1 MNSILEL
8 IKKDSHLS
16 PEAQYL
22 SIALHLDAVKNNDKY
37 LDVSI
42 SRLRTDFGSSPKI
55 IAEVV
60 SFLELRKRGEISKS
74 LNRNRLLSFEREY
87 ISCFIKGDLKHKKEG
102 VYALFSSE
110 IRSKIDKLDNLKSV
124 KLRNANLL
132 LMAIFVLHSNEVGF
146 VRELTNKKIRQ
157 LMGGITESRL
167 KSQIDTLH
175 QITFIK
181 AMTKGGSCFAFGK
194 FNKRYVINL
203 DCLSSDSSAQKV
215 LVQQSNISTEIP
227 KSYLTFQY
235 KRKLN
240 FKYDFDFEFPF
251 KMDLFL
257 SSINYIDNRL
267 IDRHKK
273 QIDAFLI
280 TELKKEVF
288 KVSESLYM
296 LIMQKVEDLTSLV
309 LNSFWDDLVQA
320 KGDGDKISIVKKNVF
335 SFDLFNVLLSEKTL
349 FTDKYLKE
357 NEGELNITIHFLK
370 EMILSLSVNLA
381 ISLQTFLYE
390 KINVSGG
397 ISNVNMVLYDYHP
410 YTRRGELGLD
420 SRPSCNLMLSFLYNS
435 QTIIID
441 MIANRMTLNESLNAE
456 RTRRIDNNER
466 EMSDDESYDISE
478 DYLFSNK
485 TDYQV
490 KKWLICR

>member
-1 MNSILEL
+1 MNLILKL

-22 SIALHLDAVKNNDKY
+22 SIALHLDAVKNNGSS

-55 IAEVV
+55 IAEVI
-60 SFLELRKRGEISKS
+60 SFLELKKRGKSYKCSSRKKKFSFCDRSISDFMEEDFLHKNEAVCRLFMPEVRLE
-74 LNRNRLLSFEREY
+74 LNELEHST
-87 ISCFIKGDLKHKKEG
+87 
-102 VYALFSSE
+102 
-110 IRSKIDKLDNLKSV
+110 SV

-167 KSQIDTLH
+167 KSQINTLR

-181 AMTKGGSCFAFGK
+181 VMTKGGSCFAFGK

-203 DCLSSDSSAQKV
+203 DCLSSGSSAQKV
-215 LVQQSNISTEIP
+215 LVPQSNISTEMP
-227 KSYLTFQY
+227 EDYLTY
-235 KRKLN
+235 KPLRKLN
-240 FKYDFDFEFPF
+240 FGYDFDFEFPL

-288 KVSESLYM
+288 KVSQSLYM

-309 LNSFWDDLVQA
+309 LNSFWDDLAQT
-320 KGDGDKISIVKKNVF
+320 KRDLDKISIVKTKVF
-335 SFDLFNVLLSEKTL
+335 SFEPFNVLLSEQTL

-357 NEGELNITIHFLK
+357 NEGELKVTIHFLK
-370 EMILSLSVNLA
+370 EMIFSLSVNLA
-381 ISLQTFLYE
+381 ISLQTLLCE
-390 KINVSGG
+390 KINVSDGV
-397 ISNVNMVLYDYHP
+397 SNVNIVLYDYHP
-410 YTRRGELGLD
+410 YTRRGELGLA
-420 SRPSCNLMLSFLYNS
+420 SRPSCNLILSFSFNS
-435 QTIIID
+435 KTFIIE
-441 MIANRMTLNESLNAE
+441 MIANRMTLNESLDAE
-456 RTRRIDNNER
+456 IMRRDENNKLEKD
-466 EMSDDESYDISE
+466 SDEFSKLVTKYLESK
-478 DYLFSNK
+478 NM
-485 TDYQV
+485 DYQLKIV
-490 KKWLICR
+490 GQ

>member
-1 MNSILEL
+1 MI
-8 IKKDSHLS
+8 
-16 PEAQYL
+16 
-22 SIALHLDAVKNNDKY
+22 
-37 LDVSI
+37 
-42 SRLRTDFGSSPKI
+42 
-55 IAEVV
+55 
-60 SFLELRKRGEISKS
+60 SFLELKKRGESYKCSSRKKKFSFCDRSISDFMEEDFLHKNEAVCRLFMPEVRLE
-74 LNRNRLLSFEREY
+74 LNELEHST
-87 ISCFIKGDLKHKKEG
+87 
-102 VYALFSSE
+102 
-110 IRSKIDKLDNLKSV
+110 SV

-203 DCLSSDSSAQKV
+203 DCLSSDSSDQKV
-215 LVQQSNISTEIP
+215 LDQQSNISTEIP
-227 KSYLTFQY
+227 KNYLTFQY

-288 KVSESLYM
+288 KVSDSLYM

-309 LNSFWDDLVQA
+309 LNSFWDELAQT
-320 KGDGDKISIVKKNVF
+320 KGDLDKISIVKKNLIT
-335 SFDLFNVLLSEKTL
+335 SQIPLIRLH
-349 FTDKYLKE
+349 LK
-357 NEGELNITIHFLK
+357 
-370 EMILSLSVNLA
+370 
-381 ISLQTFLYE
+381 
-390 KINVSGG
+390 
-397 ISNVNMVLYDYHP
+397 
-410 YTRRGELGLD
+410 
-420 SRPSCNLMLSFLYNS
+420 
-435 QTIIID
+435 
-441 MIANRMTLNESLNAE
+441 
-456 RTRRIDNNER
+456 
-466 EMSDDESYDISE
+466 
-478 DYLFSNK
+478 
-485 TDYQV
+485 
-490 KKWLICR
+490 

>member
-16 PEAQYL
+16 PETQYL
-22 SIALHLDAVKNNDKY
+22 SIALHLDAVKNNGNS

-55 IAEVV
+55 IAEVI
-60 SFLELRKRGEISKS
+60 SFLELKKRGKSYKCSSRKKKFSFCDRSISDFMEEDFLHKNEAVCRLFMPEVRLE
-74 LNRNRLLSFEREY
+74 LNELEHST
-87 ISCFIKGDLKHKKEG
+87 
-102 VYALFSSE
+102 
-110 IRSKIDKLDNLKSV
+110 SV

-203 DCLSSDSSAQKV
+203 DCLSSDSSDQKV

-227 KSYLTFQY
+227 KKYLTFQY
-235 KRKLN
+235 KRNLN

-280 TELKKEVF
+280 TELKKEIF

-320 KGDGDKISIVKKNVF
+320 KGDGDKISIVKNNVF
-335 SFDLFNVLLSEKTL
+335 SFDLFNVLLSEQTL

-381 ISLQTFLYE
+381 ISLQTLLCE

-410 YTRRGELGLD
+410 YTRRGELGLAF
-420 SRPSCNLMLSFLYNS
+420 RPSCNLMLSFLYNS

-441 MIANRMTLNESLNAE
+441 MIANRMTLNESLDAE

-466 EMSDDESYDISE
+466 EMSDDESCYISE

-485 TDYQV
+485 TNYQV
-490 KKWLICR
+490 KKWLVCR

>member
-1 MNSILEL
+1 MNLILEL

-22 SIALHLDAVKNNDKY
+22 SIALHLDAVKNNGNS

-42 SRLRTDFGSSPKI
+42 SRLRSEFGSSPKI

-60 SFLELRKRGEISKS
+60 SFLEERNRGIISKS
-74 LNRNRLLSFEREY
+74 LKRNRLLSFDHEY
-87 ISCFIKGDLKHKKEG
+87 ISCFIKKDSKHKKEG

-203 DCLSSDSSAQKV
+203 DCLSSGSSAQKV
-215 LVQQSNISTEIP
+215 LVPQSNISTEIP
-227 KSYLTFQY
+227 EDYLTY
-235 KRKLN
+235 KPLRKLN
-240 FKYDFDFEFPF
+240 FGYDFDFEFPF

-288 KVSESLYM
+288 KVSQSLYM

-309 LNSFWDDLVQA
+309 LNSFWDDLAQT
-320 KGDGDKISIVKKNVF
+320 KRDLDKISIVKTKVF
-335 SFDLFNVLLSEKTL
+335 SFEPFNVLLSEQTL

-357 NEGELNITIHFLK
+357 NEGELKVTIHFLK

-381 ISLQTFLYE
+381 ISLQILLCE
-390 KINVSGG
+390 KINVDDGV
-397 ISNVNMVLYDYHP
+397 SNVNMVLYDNHP
-410 YTRRGELGLD
+410 YARRGDRGLD

-441 MIANRMTLNESLNAE
+441 MIANRMTLNELLNAE
-456 RTRRIDNNER
+456 IMRRDENNKLEKD
-466 EMSDDESYDISE
+466 SDEFSKLVTKYLESK
-478 DYLFSNK
+478 NM
-485 TDYQV
+485 DYQLKIV
-490 KKWLICR
+490 GQ